1 MGEGGETDRDD
12 GDYSKMSFAGLFFMG
27 FFWVCGGPYGGEG
40 LMQLAPSGV
49 IFTVYLA
56 TIFVYAIPVS
66 LINAE
71 LAVAIPEDGGIVVW
85 VQRAFGDAIG
95 GHNAWWCYASYC
107 FDAAV
112 YPLLAA
118 TYITV
123 ALDVVPGDEHHRL
136 LELLIAEGI
145 VVSVTLFKLLGNDA
159 LVKFIEIATVVSL
172 GPIIVLLLWGF
183 ATVRPLQIER
193 WFRFS
198 NEHLEIASSLS
209 GGSDSG
215 SGGSEPG
222 GGGVGLITQWK
233 LLISWVRTRCFGAI
247 LNLNLKT

>member
-1 MGEGGETDRDD
+1 MGDGGEASKDRDD
-12 GDYSKMSFAGLFFMG
+12 GHYSKMSFAGLFFMG

-85 VQRAFGDAIG
+85 VQRAFGDVIG

-123 ALDVVPGDEHHRL
+123 ALDVAPGDEHHRL
-136 LELLIAEGI
+136 LELLIAEGKK
-145 VVSVTLFKLLGNDA
+145 TRLFAPFLSKNDR
-159 LVKFIEIATVVSL
+159 S
-172 GPIIVLLLWGF
+172 
-183 ATVRPLQIER
+183 
-193 WFRFS
+193 
-198 NEHLEIASSLS
+198 
-209 GGSDSG
+209 
-215 SGGSEPG
+215 
-222 GGGVGLITQWK
+222 
-233 LLISWVRTRCFGAI
+233 
-247 LNLNLKT
+247 